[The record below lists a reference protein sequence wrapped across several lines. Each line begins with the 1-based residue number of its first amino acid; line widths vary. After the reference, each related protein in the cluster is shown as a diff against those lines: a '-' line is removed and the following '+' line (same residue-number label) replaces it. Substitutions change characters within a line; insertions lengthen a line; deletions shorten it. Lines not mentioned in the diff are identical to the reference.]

1 MNLLEF
7 GTYLCNGIVALALGV
22 ALLCYR
28 TNEKVTRDYNR
39 ARRYLAYCNF
49 IGAATDAIAVM
60 MITKGY
66 ATVMLKEFLVPAV
79 FYVQMALVA
88 FALLAL
94 VRSKKANFRN
104 AIYFAL
110 PIAVVALAYVTTLF
124 SAPQFNMTFDSY
136 RAFCGSQQAHF
147 LSICLY
153 VALFAEI
160 ALSLY
165 WVTSDTIKYCKRAN
179 DTLSGDEN
187 IKARRAARL
196 TMMLWLYF
204 IIAVINSFPLPT
216 DMKIILM
223 WLSTAVFVASV
234 IMVINFSSSFV
245 IIEKEIAAEEKADR
259 KSENKNTK
267 KVYKPEQT
275 TNQPTMDTLIENWK
289 RNAKKQYLKEGITLS
304 VVARKIGV
312 SPRLLSEYLN
322 NVKGMNFN
330 SWINSMRIEEVKAI
344 IEASPDTAMVEIAQR
359 AGFTDS
365 SAMTKVFK
373 RFVGMTP
380 TQYRSEITDSGNSK
394 ETVPV
399 TE

>member
-1 MNLLEF
+1 MDLLEF
-7 GTYLCNGIVALALGV
+7 GTYLSNGIVALALGV

-28 TNEKVTRDYNR
+28 TSEKVTRDYNR
-39 ARRYLAYCNF
+39 ARRYLAYCNV
-49 IGAATDAIAVM
+49 IGAATDAIAIT
-60 MITKGY
+60 MIADGY
-66 ATVMLKEFLVPAV
+66 ATVLLKEFIVPAV

-88 FALLAL
+88 FSLLAL
-94 VRSKKANFRN
+94 MRSKKASFRN
-104 AIYFAL
+104 SVLFSM
-110 PIAVVALAYVTTLF
+110 PIAVIVLAYITTLF
-124 SAPQFNMTFDSY
+124 SDPQFRMTFESY
-136 RAFCGSQQAHF
+136 TAFCDSRQAHF
-147 LSICLY
+147 LSVCLY

-165 WVTSDTIKYCKRAN
+165 WVTNETIKFCKRAN
-179 DTLSGDEN
+179 DALAGDEN
-187 IKARRAARL
+187 IKARRIARL
-196 TMMLWLYF
+196 TLMLWCYF
-204 IIAVINSFPLPT
+204 IIAIINSFPLPT
-216 DMKIILM
+216 TVKIVMM

-245 IIEKEIAAEEKADR
+245 IIEKEIAAEENADR
-259 KSENKNTK
+259 KSENKNSK

-289 RNAKKQYLKEGITLS
+289 RNAQKQYLKEGITLS
-304 VVARKIGV
+304 MVARKIGV

-330 SWINSMRIEEVKAI
+330 TWINSMRIDEVKEI
-344 IEASPDTAMVEIAQR
+344 IKESPDIAMVEIAQR

-380 TQYRSEITDSGNSK
+380 TQYRSEIAENND
-394 ETVPV
+394 TVP
-399 TE
+399 TMK